1 MIAVNTDHFP
11 GRLNLDDPSHDDFE
25 LWSPSEDRE
34 EQCLFGA
41 QVGSD
46 LKSRYVSDPP
56 LQSFYYRRKRE
67 ANCYVGELDKPPET
81 IQDTCTCT
89 EEDFEWYCAI
99 IKLEFV
105 LTPV

>member
-1 MIAVNTDHFP
+1 MVAVDTDHLP

-46 LKSRYVSDPP
+46 LKACHVSDP
-56 LQSFYYRRKRE
+56 S
-67 ANCYVGELDKPPET
+67 
-81 IQDTCTCT
+81 
-89 EEDFEWYCAI
+89 W
-99 IKLEFV
+99 
-105 LTPV
+105 